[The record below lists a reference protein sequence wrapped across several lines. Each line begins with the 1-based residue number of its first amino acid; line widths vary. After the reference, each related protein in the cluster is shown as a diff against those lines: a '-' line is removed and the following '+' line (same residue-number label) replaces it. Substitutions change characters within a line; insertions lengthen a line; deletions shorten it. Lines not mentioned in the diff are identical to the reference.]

1 VEYVKDELRP
11 AESATVLTRW
21 FGAVPVSVRV
31 VVRPDASTAVIDDAA
46 CLALEAFERSYVENL
61 LRKHNGNV
69 TRSARE
75 AKKDRRAFG
84 RLIKRYQIDRGMV

>member
-1 VEYVKDELRP
+1 MFAEGPTISASHLSVSDDGPPP
-11 AESATVLTRW
+11 A
-21 FGAVPVSVRV
+21 
-31 VVRPDASTAVIDDAA
+31 AA
-46 CLALEAFERSYVENL
+46 EGGFREARARALEAFERSYVENL

-84 RLIKRYQIDRGMV
+84 RLMKRYRIDRSAL